1 MVHAL
6 NHAAAHLAPEAQVKM
21 LQVRPERK
29 DGASPWLLQRV
40 VPPWRVTLLLVPA
53 FKETQASPCL
63 PEPVPFPPHL
73 TVLA

>member
-6 NHAAAHLAPEAQVKM
+6 NHVAAHLAPEAQVEM
-21 LQVRPERK
+21 LEVRPERK

-40 VPPWRVTLLLVPA
+40 VPPQRVTLLLVPA
-53 FKETQASPCL
+53 FTETQAGPCL
-63 PEPVPFPPHL
+63 PGPVPFPPHL